1 MWRYRDVFYRSLG
14 AILLLILTSAV
25 FAKPLSP
32 IQVSIEPLEF
42 PVPGKP
48 VQFVVRTKVS
58 IDAENL
64 QVIVNVPQGVV
75 LTEGKLNW
83 RGPVLK
89 GEEKSL
95 QFVVTSTTSATTS
108 ATMSATTSS
117 EEQVIRVQAFIP
129 GTDNSQLSATAFY
142 RLGSAA
148 HAVAAKASAVPD
160 SRIVERAGRK
170 IQEYELRP

>member
-14 AILLLILTSAV
+14 AILVLIFASAV

-32 IQVSIEPLEF
+32 IQVSIEPLES

-58 IDAENL
+58 IDAEDL
-64 QVIVNVPQGVV
+64 QVIVNLPRGVV
-75 LTEGKLNW
+75 LNEGQLNW
-83 RGPVLK
+83 HGPVLK
-89 GEEKSL
+89 GDEKSL
-95 QFVVTSTTSATTS
+95 QFVVTSTNS
-108 ATMSATTSS
+108 ATMSATTS
-117 EEQVIRVQAFIP
+117 EEKVIQVYAFIP
-129 GTDNSQLSATAFY
+129 GTDNSQLSAAAFY
-142 RLGSAA
+142 RFGFTAN
-148 HAVAAKASAVPD
+148 AVAAKASAVPG